1 MRLLLPARTVRP
13 MARKVPAQVLDTLV
27 GEIGVE
33 ELRRVL
39 VARREPALLRGLL
52 LRARAPS
59 WRWSPEELLR
69 RLAARPGG
77 AAQRTRALA
86 PRPRGAN
93 YVSQHRSEP
102 VDVLVRDALARVA
115 GGVGEPL
122 QCRLDPSLFWQQHE
136 ELPAFLHDK
145 RVQVHLDNSF
155 VWVTSPG
162 LRTSLHVS
170 LRGRPPFPRVCAL
183 ALVYSDQCCSFQ
195 RFFAV

>member
-1 MRLLLPARTVRP
+1 M
-13 MARKVPAQVLDTLV
+13 MVPAQALGARV
-27 GEIGVE
+27 GVAAE

-69 RLAARPGG
+69 RLAVRPGG
-77 AAQRTRALA
+77 AAQRTHALS

-102 VDVLVRDALARVA
+102 VDMLVCDALARVT

-122 QCRLDPSLFWQQHE
+122 QCRLDPSLFWQEHE
-136 ELPAFLHDK
+136 ELPEFLHDR

-170 LRGRPPFPRVCAL
+170 LGGCPFPLGLRS
-183 ALVYSDQCCSFQ
+183 LVLVRSNPFLFVPTIYRSLTSTTDS
-195 RFFAV
+195 